1 MTFFDVELTISGT
14 SRKRE
19 SPIHLLNEFKVM
31 QHIYDDLTVLCC
43 GYLISQ
49 DVVLSFFKYLANLYA
64 PQADQNSLDERA
76 QYVKTLAVLVLN
88 RAIIVEKGEQ
98 YIASG

>member
-1 MTFFDVELTISGT
+1 MLS
-14 SRKRE
+14 
-19 SPIHLLNEFKVM
+19 
-31 QHIYDDLTVLCC
+31 
-43 GYLISQ
+43 YL
-49 DVVLSFFKYLANLYA
+49 FFKYLANLYA

-76 QYVKTLAVLVLN
+76 QNVKTLAVLVLN